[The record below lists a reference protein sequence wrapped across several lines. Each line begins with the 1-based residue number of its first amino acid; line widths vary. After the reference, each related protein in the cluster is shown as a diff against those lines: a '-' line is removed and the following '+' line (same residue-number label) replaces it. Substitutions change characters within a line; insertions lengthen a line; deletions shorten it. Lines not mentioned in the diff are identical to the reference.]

1 MSFGI
6 KYYSN
11 FNYLLFNENFCMIIN
26 NFSNFS
32 SLIFLE
38 IYIRFKKNREIIY
51 INLESLKEDFRDLL
65 LVILLDNLSNNQ
77 INRIIM

>member
-1 MSFGI
+1 
-6 KYYSN
+6 
-11 FNYLLFNENFCMIIN
+11 MIIN

-38 IYIRFKKNREIIY
+38 IYIKFKKNREIIY

>member
-1 MSFGI
+1 
-6 KYYSN
+6 
-11 FNYLLFNENFCMIIN
+11 MIIN

-38 IYIRFKKNREIIY
+38 IYIKFKKNREIIY

-65 LVILLDNLSNNQ
+65 LVIL
-77 INRIIM
+77 